1 MQLKRLWFDINPVA
15 KRQWQALLTQAGLMA
30 DEQVDYTIGLYDG
43 DNLVAT
49 GSLYQNIIKC
59 VAVATTETHQNLL
72 APLIKALLDRL
83 DEQQQS
89 HAFVYTKPCT
99 APYFEALGFKA
110 VVATNHVVLL
120 ERGYPDLNAYQLLLD
135 QRKVTSANAGAIVM
149 NANPFTNGHLQLI
162 QTALATCDVV
172 YVFVVSED
180 RSQFDT
186 QARLTMVQQA
196 VADQSRVIVL
206 PTNHYLVANATF
218 PAYFLKDQADLAVA
232 KEQAQLDA
240 TLFLRKISPILDIHH
255 RFVGD
260 EPYSPVTKVYNDQLA
275 QVLTGQLQLTVVP
288 RLTVDA
294 QPVSATQVRQALAA
308 NDWATVKQLVP
319 ATSYH
324 YLKGSQPHANS

>member
-1 MQLKRLWFDINPVA
+1 MQLKRLWFEINPTA
-15 KRQWQALLTQAGLMA
+15 KQQWQAHLTQAGLMA
-30 DEQVDYTIGLYDG
+30 DTQVDYTIGLYDG
-43 DNLVAT
+43 ETLVAT

-59 VAVATTETHQNLL
+59 VAVTTTQTHQNLL

-83 DEQQQS
+83 ETTTYTN
-89 HAFVYTKPCT
+89 AFVYTKPCT
-99 APYFEALGFKA
+99 APYFEALGFKT
-110 VVATNHVVLL
+110 VVATEHVVLL

-135 QRKVTSANAGAIVM
+135 QHKVTSTNAGAIVM
-149 NANPFTNGHLQLI
+149 NANPFTNGHLHLI
-162 QTALATCDVV
+162 NTALATCDIV

-186 QARLTMVQQA
+186 AARLTMVQQA
-196 VADQSRVIVL
+196 LADQPRAIVL

-240 TLFLRKISPILDIHH
+240 TLFLRKISPILDIHQ

-260 EPYSPVTKVYNDQLA
+260 EPLSPVTKVYNDQLA
-275 QVLTGQLQLTVVP
+275 SVLAGQLQLTVVP
-288 RLTVDA
+288 RSTVA
-294 QPVSATQVRQALAA
+294 QQPISATKVRAAIAA